1 MIRWDGDETY
11 LLRTLGTLIID
22 LSIPRS
28 AGLVIILF
36 AESAVPI
43 KEGLV
48 FSSTAAQSM
57 CSEENY

>member
-1 MIRWDGDETY
+1 MMRWDVDETY

-22 LSIPRS
+22 LPISRS

-43 KEGLV
+43 KKELV
-48 FSSTAAQSM
+48 FLSTAAQSV
-57 CSEENY
+57 CSEENC